1 MHGSSQERR
10 GLPLCGFRFP
20 VSPHYSHDVGGD
32 PAGVIAGLES
42 SAYGEGK
49 ERDIMIRS
57 FTVLALCGCAALS
70 ATAAGTNRD
79 LRAQHTKDA
88 RVYVTLQNK
97 SSWFREVMI
106 DGHKY
111 TVLPGDL
118 LAVTAPAGTTV
129 YAASPFGRYQK
140 GEAFLKLTP
149 SMDHLRV
156 PLN

>member
-1 MHGSSQERR
+1 MH
-10 GLPLCGFRFP
+10 
-20 VSPHYSHDVGGD
+20 
-32 PAGVIAGLES
+32 
-42 SAYGEGK
+42 
-49 ERDIMIRS
+49 RS

-79 LRAQHTKDA
+79 LRGPQQKQ

-111 TVLPGDL
+111 TVMPGDL
-118 LAVTAPAGTTV
+118 LAVTAPPGTTV

-140 GEAFLKLTP
+140 GDAFLKLTP
-149 SMDHLRV
+149 AMDHLRV
-156 PLN
+156 SLN